1 MSFRFEYRDLRENIC
16 LSRDGGGRMGK
27 RHGNECNIGIKWLDG
42 IGVKVLRLVWIDV
55 AANKRLKEENFILD
69 SQLTH
74 TCSKL
79 TIETLEKGMKYV
91 QS

>member
-1 MSFRFEYRDLRENIC
+1 MAQWDRCQSDAAGMERW
-16 LSRDGGGRMGK
+16 M
-27 RHGNECNIGIKWLDG
+27 
-42 IGVKVLRLVWIDV
+42 DV
-55 AANKRLKEENFILD
+55 AGSKRLKEENFILD